1 MIDFLIYSILPF
13 LFILGFCVTIHEF
26 GHFIL
31 AKIFGIAVEKFSI
44 GYGPP
49 LIRKKIG
56 ETDFRIAYFPLGGYV
71 KMAGEEE
78 GKILP
83 DNKEKQPEIDD
94 KDTKLQLSKDDAADE
109 TALLTKGDGFYDA
122 PIYKRIVVVLSGPL
136 FNIFSAFIV
145 LFVTFMIY
153 GLVVTPYLHVEV
165 DEGSYYERSGFLTGD
180 SIVAVDG
187 SVVANWEEFLDKITT
202 REKTTVTVLRNAE
215 LINIGVLFEP
225 ESTGLTPIVP
235 PLLGN
240 LKQNGPADK
249 AGMKKGDIILKINDK
264 KMHTWHQMVELVR
277 KNRNVPLMFTWQHGD
292 EHLVAEIVPAS
303 FYDPISQDTIGQI
316 GVFMPFSRKYLPLTR
331 TFGLACTRTID
342 MIGRMLGIFYQ
353 LITRQIPAR
362 SLGGPIAIFKLST
375 ESAEWGFE
383 HLLGLLM
390 LISINLG
397 IINLFPI
404 PALDGGHILI
414 AIIEAIR
421 RKRFSKKTIF
431 MIQQVGYAII
441 LLLIIFVTFNDLT
454 R

>member
-1 MIDFLIYSILPF
+1 MIDFFIYSIIPF

-44 GYGPP
+44 GYGPA

-78 GKILP
+78 GKILGS
-83 DNKEKQPEIDD
+83 DRHAEPEIKD
-94 KDTKLQLSKDDAADE
+94 KEMPIGQIE
-109 TALLTKGDGFYDA
+109 EITASEKHDGFYDA
-122 PIYKRIVVVLSGPL
+122 PIYKRIIVVLSGPL
-136 FNIFSAFIV
+136 FNIFSAFVV
-145 LFVTFMIY
+145 LFCTFMIY
-153 GLVVTPYLHVEV
+153 GLVVTPFTHVEV
-165 DEGSYYERSGFLTGD
+165 DKESYWARSGFLTGD
-180 SIVAVDG
+180 SIIAVNNNP
-187 SVVANWEEFLDKITT
+187 VKNWEEFLDNLTPSEIAA
-202 REKTTVTVLRNAE
+202 VTISRNGE
-215 LINIGVLFEP
+215 ILDINILFEA

-235 PLLGN
+235 PVLGN

-249 AGMKKGDIILKINDK
+249 AGMKKGDIIVMINDQQ
-264 KMHTWHQMVELVR
+264 MHTWHQMVELVR
-277 KNRNVPLMFTWQHGD
+277 ENRNVPLWFTWRHED
-292 EHLVAEIVPAS
+292 EYLVAEITPAS
-303 FYDPISQDTIGQI
+303 FYDPIAQDTIGQI
-316 GVFMPFSRKYLPLTR
+316 GVFMPFSRKYLPL
-331 TFGLACTRTID
+331 FDGLGLAFTRTIE
-342 MIGRMLGIFYQ
+342 IINRMLGIFYQ

-362 SLGGPIAIFKLST
+362 QLGGPIAIFKLST
-375 ESAEWGFE
+375 ESAQWGFE

-390 LISINLG
+390 IISINLG

-421 RKRFSKKTIF
+421 RKRFSKRT
-431 MIQQVGYAII
+431 MLVIQQVGYVII
-441 LLLIIFVTFNDLT
+441 LLLIIFVTFNDIT

>member
-1 MIDFLIYSILPF
+1 MINFFLYSILPF

-26 GHFIL
+26 GHFIF

-49 LIRKKIG
+49 LIRMKIG

-78 GKILP
+78 GIILKN
-83 DNKEKQPEIDD
+83 DKSTGPETEGQ
-94 KDTKLQLSKDDAADE
+94 DTSIE
-109 TALLTKGDGFYDA
+109 TAEKKTEETIIPEKHDGFYDA

-136 FNIFSAFIV
+136 FNIFSAFVI
-145 LFVTFMIY
+145 LFLTFMIY
-153 GLVVTPYLHVEV
+153 GMVVTPFMHIEV
-165 DEGSYYERSGFLTGD
+165 DKGSYYAKSGFLTGD
-180 SIVAVDG
+180 SIMAINNTPVN
-187 SVVANWEEFLDKITT
+187 NWEEFLNDLTYH
-202 REKTTVTVLRNAE
+202 EKTIVTLLRDDE
-215 LINIGVLFEP
+215 IIDIGVLFEA

-235 PLLGN
+235 PLLGS

-249 AGMKKGDIILKINDK
+249 AGMKKGDIIIKINDHQ
-264 KMHTWHQMVELVR
+264 MHTWHQMVKLVR
-277 KNRNVPLMFTWQHGD
+277 ENRNVPLTFTWQHGD
-292 EHLVAEIVPAS
+292 EYLVAEITPAS
-303 FYDPISQDTIGQI
+303 FYDPIDQDTIGQI
-316 GVFMPFSRKYLPLTR
+316 GVFMPFSREYLPLFNA
-331 TFGLACTRTID
+331 FGLAFTRTIE
-342 MIGRMLGIFYQ
+342 IIKRMLGIFYQ
-353 LITRQIPAR
+353 LITRQIPAKQM
-362 SLGGPIAIFKLST
+362 GGPIAIFKLST
-375 ESAEWGFE
+375 ESAQWGFE

-390 LISINLG
+390 IISINLG

-421 RKRFSKKTIF
+421 RKRFSKKT
-431 MIQQVGYAII
+431 MLVIQQIGYALI

>member
-1 MIDFLIYSILPF
+1 MIDFFLYSILPF

-83 DNKEKQPEIDD
+83 DDSDKQTEINSDETKPEIV
-94 KDTKLQLSKDDAADE
+94 E
-109 TALLTKGDGFYDA
+109 VNTALQGKNNGFYDA
-122 PIYKRIVVVLSGPL
+122 PIYKRIIVVLSGPL
-136 FNIFSAFIV
+136 FNIFSAFFV
-145 LFVTFMIY
+145 LFITFMIY
-153 GLVVTPYLHVEV
+153 GLVITPYLRIEV
-165 DEGSYYERSGFLTGD
+165 DEDSYYEKSGFLTGD
-180 SIVAVDG
+180 SIIAVNG
-187 SVVANWEEFLDKITT
+187 TKVSNWEEFLDKAAAQ
-202 REKTTVTVLRNAE
+202 EKIKVTVLRKNE
-215 LINIGVLFEP
+215 LIDIGFLFKP

-249 AGMKKGDIILKINDK
+249 AGMKQGDIILKINGQN
-264 KMHTWHQMVELVR
+264 MHTWHQMVELVR
-277 KNRNVPLMFTWQHGD
+277 ENRNVPLTFTWQHGD
-292 EHLVAEIVPAS
+292 EQLAAEITPAS
-303 FYDPISQDTIGQI
+303 FYDPIAQDTIGQI
-316 GVFMPFSRKYLPLTR
+316 GVFMPFSRKYLPVTNAL
-331 TFGLACTRTID
+331 GLAFTRTIE
-342 MIGRMLGIFYQ
+342 MIERMLGIFYQ

-362 SLGGPIAIFKLST
+362 HIGGPIAIFKLST
-375 ESAEWGFE
+375 ESAQWGFE

-390 LISINLG
+390 IISINLG

-414 AIIEAIR
+414 GVIEAIR
-421 RKRFSKKTIF
+421 RKRFSRETMIR
-431 MIQQVGYAII
+431 IQQVGYAII